1 MSTLPSGTPAPQPSQ
16 PRFNTDAAHQQHPK
30 LRPVRG
36 FAAQGQGPDGKQMQ
50 LLGIADARQISEKNV
65 FLSPA
70 AQMILPL
77 MDGNRGVDDIVTE
90 VGHGLTR
97 PLLENIIAQLDEAA
111 LLEGPVFDA
120 LLSKIKSDFDGM
132 DILPP
137 AVSAQFTDSV
147 VEQAVGEGAT
157 PEQKAAQGPKRV
169 GEIFDLWMSKAL
181 ENVENPS
188 LDTLPKAIVVP
199 HLDYQRGWINYASSY
214 GKLRVCDRPDRIVI
228 LGTNHFG
235 ACTGVCG
242 CNKGYETPMGICPAD
257 TAMIELMRAKLGELL
272 FENRYDHE
280 HEHSI
285 ELQIMWIQHIFGK
298 DDAGNFMPVFGAL
311 IHDPTVNNGQSYD
324 GQGIGLEPFVAALKS
339 AITELPGRTLVVSSA
354 DLSHTGPAFG
364 DKQPLAGESQE
375 ATDARNKILQ
385 HDHEMIQLVA
395 QNKPAELVAS
405 MAWQQNPTRWCSI
418 GNLVA
423 TLLTVEPTQVDLLNF
438 SAAMDQ
444 QGLTMVSSVSMV
456 MS

>member
-1 MSTLPSGTPAPQPSQ
+1 MSTLPSGTPAPQPK
-16 PRFNTDAAHQQHPK
+16 FNPDATHQQRPK

-36 FAAQGQGPDGKQMQ
+36 FPAQGQGQDGKQVQ
-50 LLGIADARQISEKNV
+50 LLGIADARQISEKTV

-77 MDGNRGVDDIVTE
+77 MDGNHTLDDIVTE
-90 VGHGLTR
+90 VARGLTR
-97 PLLENIIAQLDEAA
+97 PLMENIVAQLDDAA
-111 LLEGPVFDA
+111 LIEGPVFEA
-120 LLSKIKSDFDGM
+120 LLSKIKIDFDGM

-137 AVSAQFTDSV
+137 AVSAHFADSV
-147 VEQAVGEGAT
+147 AEQSLGANAT
-157 PEQKAAQGPKRV
+157 PEQKTLQGPKKV
-169 GEIFDLWMSKAL
+169 AEVFDMWMSKAL
-181 ENVENPS
+181 ENAENPS
-188 LDTLPKAIVVP
+188 LDSLPKAIVVP
-199 HLDYQRGWINYASSY
+199 HLDYMRGWINYASAY

-242 CNKGYETPMGICPAD
+242 CDKGYETPMGICAAD
-257 TAMIELMRAKLGELL
+257 TKMIDALRAKLGDTL

-285 ELQIMWIQHIFGK
+285 ELQIMWIQHVFGK
-298 DDAGNFMPVFGAL
+298 DDAGNYPPVFGAL
-311 IHDPTVNNGQSYD
+311 IHDPTVNNGESYD
-324 GQGIGLEPFVAALKS
+324 GKGIGLEPFVAALKS
-339 AITELPGRTLVVSSA
+339 AIRELPGRTLVISSA

-364 DKQPLAGESQE
+364 DKQPLAGESPE
-375 ATDARNKILQ
+375 ATEARNKVLQ
-385 HDHEMIQLVA
+385 HDHEMVQLVA

-423 TLLTVEPTQVDLLNF
+423 TLLIVEPSEVELLNF

-444 QGLTMVSSVSMV
+444 QGMTMVSSVSMV
-456 MS
+456 MA

>member
-1 MSTLPSGTPAPQPSQ
+1 MSTLPSGTPAPQP
-16 PRFNTDAAHQQHPK
+16 RFNPDFPHQQRPK

-36 FAAQGQGPDGKQMQ
+36 FQAQGQGPDGKPVQ
-50 LLGIADARQISEKNV
+50 LIGIADARQISEKNV

-77 MDGNRGVDDIVTE
+77 MDGNRSLDDIVTQ
-90 VGHGLTR
+90 VGRGLTR
-97 PLLENIIAQLDEAA
+97 PLLENIVAQLDEAA
-111 LLEGPVFDA
+111 LLEGPVFDT
-120 LLSKIKSDFDGM
+120 LLAKVKSDFDGM
-132 DILPP
+132 DTLPP
-137 AVSAQFTDSV
+137 AVSAHFSDSV
-147 VEQAVGEGAT
+147 IEQAMGENAT
-157 PEQKAAQGPKRV
+157 AEQKALHGPRRV

-181 ENVENPS
+181 EDVESPS

-214 GKLRVCDRPDRIVI
+214 GKLRVCDRPDHIVI

-242 CNKGYETPMGICPAD
+242 CNKGYETPMGVCPPD
-257 TAMIELMRAKLGELL
+257 TAMIDLLRAKLTDKL

-285 ELQIMWIQHIFGK
+285 ELQIMWIQHVFGK
-298 DDAGNFMPVFGAL
+298 DEAGRYPSVFGAL
-311 IHDPTVNNGQSYD
+311 IHDPTVNNGESYD

-339 AITELPGRTLVVSSA
+339 AIRELPGRTLVISSA

-364 DKQPLAGESQE
+364 DKQPLAGDTPE
-375 ATDARNKILQ
+375 ATEARNKVLQ

-395 QNKPAELVAS
+395 QNKPSELIAS

-418 GNLVA
+418 GNLAA
-423 TLLTVEPTQVDLLNF
+423 TLLTVEPTQVELLNF

-444 QGLTMVSSVSMV
+444 QGMTMVSSVSMV
-456 MS
+456 LS